1 MRLKYEKVIHHAI
14 VNNLFRWQYT
24 KKSCS
29 AQGSSK
35 YYLFVTAP
43 FARKQDGRFTM
54 IIQSFVKND
63 FVVKYKSQIE

>member
-1 MRLKYEKVIHHAI
+1 MKD
-14 VNNLFRWQYT
+14 
-24 KKSCS
+24 
-29 AQGSSK
+29 GS
-35 YYLFVTAP
+35 